1 MTPGTIS
8 VDIIDDYL
16 YIHWIYIRSEDPEIY
31 TPIITGAFE
40 KYIKNYRMN
49 GYLNIL
55 LYVQIA
61 LSGICLYRII
71 RGPTIPDRMVGID
84 IFGILVVGICA
95 IISIQTERSFIL
107 DIGIAWII
115 LSFLGTLTLAKYLT
129 GKKLNE

>member
-1 MTPGTIS
+1 MI
-8 VDIIDDYL
+8 L
-16 YIHWIYIRSEDPEIY
+16 L
-31 TPIITGAFE
+31 
-40 KYIKNYRMN
+40 
-49 GYLNIL
+49 LNIL
-55 LYVQIA
+55 LYAQIA
-61 LSGICLYRII
+61 LSSVCLYRII

-115 LSFLGTLTLAKYLT
+115 LSFIGTLTLAKYLS